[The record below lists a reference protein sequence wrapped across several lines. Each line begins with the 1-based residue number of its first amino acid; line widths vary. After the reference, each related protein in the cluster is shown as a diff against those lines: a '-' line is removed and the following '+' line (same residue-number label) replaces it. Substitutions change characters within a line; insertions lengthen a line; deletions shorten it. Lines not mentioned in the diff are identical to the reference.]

1 MSGRRWENI
10 SESARATRIVADG
23 IIVIAFM
30 LKALVVDIQFSHL
43 KVEDS
48 TFARPEVGLELQA
61 NRAEDVISKQWI
73 SRGNE

>member
-1 MSGRRWENI
+1 
-10 SESARATRIVADG
+10 
-23 IIVIAFM
+23 M

-61 NRAEDVISKQWI
+61 NRAEDVISKQ
-73 SRGNE
+73 